1 MRNMKMKVL
10 IPIDPYICNIL
21 VDSCAFDPDD
31 ENEAKA
37 SEALFNNERLNIVIA
52 HSNMKE
58 IEHPNTPAWVKQKAL
73 SRIYTLET
81 NLTPQELAKKRE
93 IHAILTGNG
102 KPEKMAKDAEHVFEN
117 HKYGGYFV
125 TNDYRI
131 LKKREEISSI
141 SNARIVRPT
150 ELLESIE
157 NEYA

>member
-1 MRNMKMKVL
+1 MKKKGLV
-10 IPIDPYICNIL
+10 PINPFICNIL

-37 SEALFNNERLNIVIA
+37 SGALFNNNRLNIIIA

-58 IEHPNTPAWVKQKAL
+58 IEHPKTPGWVKQEAMT
-73 SRIYTLET
+73 RIYTIKT
-81 NLTPQELAKKRE
+81 CLTPHEVAIKQK

-102 KPEKMAKDAEHVFEN
+102 KPEKMVKDAGHVFES

-125 TNDYRI
+125 TNDNRI

-150 ELLESIE
+150 ELLESLE

>member
-1 MRNMKMKVL
+1 MKMKVL
-10 IPIDPYICNIL
+10 VPIDPYICNIL

-37 SEALFNNERLNIVIA
+37 SEALFNSERLNIIIA

-58 IEHPNTPAWVKQKAL
+58 IEHPNTPAWVKQEAL
-73 SRIYTLET
+73 SRIYTIET
-81 NLTPQELAKKRE
+81 SLTPQEAAIKQK

-102 KPEKMAKDAEHVFEN
+102 KPEKMVKDAEHVFES

-125 TNDYRI
+125 TNDNRI
-131 LKKREEISSI
+131 LKKREEISNI
-141 SNARIVRPT
+141 SNARIVRST
-150 ELLESIE
+150 ELLDSLE